1 MNEYQQ
7 TGDER
12 RVRLLDI
19 ATFRSAAR
27 ETGNLHFGNRGQ
39 GNPILNGYAI
49 DGALQLGSRRSAPM
63 AEIEPVDSLIAR
75 ARQGDSIAW
84 GELVDRYAG
93 LVWSV
98 CRRHRLSDADA
109 ADASQTVWLR
119 LTEHLDEIR
128 NPAGLASWLYTT
140 AGRACLRII
149 EDRRRQVLPGVG
161 YDFDIAADAE
171 FTAPDRDLLAGEL
184 HLALLAAI
192 AELPE
197 RHRQLLALLLHDP
210 PLSYQD
216 ISDRTGMPI
225 GTIGP
230 TRGRIMDRL
239 RHSPSLAA
247 FTAKPHAEE
256 RR

>member
-1 MNEYQQ
+1 
-7 TGDER
+7 
-12 RVRLLDI
+12 
-19 ATFRSAAR
+19 
-27 ETGNLHFGNRGQ
+27 
-39 GNPILNGYAI
+39 
-49 DGALQLGSRRSAPM
+49 M
-63 AEIEPVDSLIAR
+63 AEIEPVESLIAR
-75 ARQGDSIAW
+75 ARQGDSAAW
-84 GELVDRYAG
+84 AELVDRYAG

-119 LTEHLDEIR
+119 LAEHLDEIR
-128 NPAGLASWLYTT
+128 NPAGLASWLWTT
-140 AGRACLRII
+140 TGRACLRII

-161 YDFDIAADAE
+161 HDFDVAQDTE
-171 FTAPDRDLLAGEL
+171 FTAPDRDLLADEL

-197 RHRQLLALLLHDP
+197 RHRQLLTLLMHDP

-247 FTAKPHAEE
+247 FTAKSHAEE